1 MLMVN
6 YFLLCILFKKNRVR
20 YNFCFLMG
28 NFKKKKNRKV
38 ERKIHYREK
47 SSRRAIVIYKKVC
60 VWEVYVDIFYKIIIR
75 KKGVNLIFFFV

>member
-28 NFKKKKNRKV
+28 NKKKRKV

-60 VWEVYVDIFYKIIIR
+60 VGGLCRHF
-75 KKGVNLIFFFV
+75 L